1 MELISKVNNYLKIN
15 HNNNGDIMVYF
26 FIFVSKI
33 IENAISTLRLII
45 VANGKKFLGAIL
57 NLIIS
62 LIWIISTSLV
72 IIDIQDDYF
81 KIVVFIL
88 GSFLGS
94 YVGSLIEEK
103 IAIGS
108 NMLFLVSKKEI
119 EIKEQLDKLNYSC
132 HIINDDILI
141 VMVNRNKRKDVLNI
155 IRNIDNECIIISET
169 ARQLVFK

>member
-1 MELISKVNNYLKIN
+1 MELINKVNNYLKIN
-15 HNNNGDIMVYF
+15 HNNTGDIMVYF

-33 IENAISTLRLII
+33 IENAISTLRLIL

-72 IIDIQDDYF
+72 IIDIQNDYF
-81 KIVVFIL
+81 KIVVFIF
-88 GSFLGS
+88 GSFIGS

-119 EIKEQLDKLNYSC
+119 EIKKQLDKLNYSC